1 MSRESEKALK
11 GIWEFL
17 EQNGK
22 DDMSMEDMNALV
34 AQYMDHYNAN
44 LPGPVTEKT
53 AKTSDDFMELAESAA
68 DEGDDSSAVRF
79 ARKALKLDPDN
90 LDAERILAQLGS
102 TSLEDHLKKLERAI
116 RRGEEVMEK
125 HGLKDDDSIGKYWGI
140 LETRP
145 YMRLRHAYMT
155 DLCDFGM
162 HKKAM
167 GECEELCRLSEN
179 DNLGVRFQLMHLY
192 ALYDEEEKALELT
205 NRYDGE
211 TSTQFLMSL
220 AILYFR
226 RGDLATAEKYLKQ
239 LMKVN
244 KDTGKFFKGAA
255 QGELEKYSDSM
266 SSIGYRPFTI
276 EELIVDLYEGQFLYI
291 ATPGFVSWAY
301 DKTRRKKRT

>member
-11 GIWEFL
+11 GIREFL
-17 EQNGK
+17 EQNVK

-68 DEGDDSSAVRF
+68 DEGDDNSAVRF

-125 HGLKDDDSIGKYWGI
+125 HGLKDDDNIGNYWGI

-145 YMRLRHAYMT
+145 YMRLRHSYMT
-155 DLCDFGM
+155 D
-162 HKKAM
+162 
-167 GECEELCRLSEN
+167 
-179 DNLGVRFQLMHLY
+179 
-192 ALYDEEEKALELT
+192 
-205 NRYDGE
+205 
-211 TSTQFLMSL
+211 
-220 AILYFR
+220 
-226 RGDLATAEKYLKQ
+226 
-239 LMKVN
+239 
-244 KDTGKFFKGAA
+244 
-255 QGELEKYSDSM
+255 
-266 SSIGYRPFTI
+266 
-276 EELIVDLYEGQFLYI
+276 
-291 ATPGFVSWAY
+291 
-301 DKTRRKKRT
+301 RKSVV